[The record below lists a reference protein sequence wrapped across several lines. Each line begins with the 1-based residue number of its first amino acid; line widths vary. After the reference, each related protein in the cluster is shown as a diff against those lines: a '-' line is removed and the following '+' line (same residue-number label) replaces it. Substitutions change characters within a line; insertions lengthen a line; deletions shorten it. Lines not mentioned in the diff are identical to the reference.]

1 VRFPVK
7 LNRSGWPATIGELLH
22 GKFDPRCILESDV
35 TPQEFSASMSS
46 LKFGATYKSTK
57 DARFPL
63 TLSKIADLEFSHPPK
78 VLDVGASD
86 GSASLEI
93 IQSIDFSHYFV
104 TDSNVFVHTAEDG
117 KWTYFFTPDGS
128 PILAASDRWVVY
140 NDATN
145 AFPPQG
151 FISRK
156 TFKSASLL
164 FDNSTRKI
172 ELINPGIREII
183 GRDVSFKPYNAM
195 EQWEGGK
202 VDLIIVANLLN
213 RTYFGDDQMREILNN
228 LSAALEDEGWIV
240 LIDNRGTER
249 SSILRVEPQ
258 GVTVT
263 DQVGGGASSEALALS
278 VLNEGMK
285 Q

>member
-7 LNRSGWPATIGELLH
+7 LNRSGWPAIIGELLN
-22 GKFDPRCILESDV
+22 GKSDPRCILESDV
-35 TPQEFSASMSS
+35 TPEDFSATMSS
-46 LKFGATYKSTK
+46 LKFGTTYKSTK

-63 TLSKIADLEFSHPPK
+63 TLRKIADLEFPHPPK

-93 IQSIDFSHYFV
+93 VQSIDFSHYFI

-117 KWTYFFTPDGS
+117 KWTYFFTPDGC

-140 NDATN
+140 KEAAD
-145 AFPPQG
+145 AFPPLG
-151 FISRK
+151 LISRK

-164 FDNSTRKI
+164 FDDSTRKI
-172 ELINPGIREII
+172 ELINPRVREII
-183 GRDVSFKPYNAM
+183 GSDVSFDPYNAM

-202 VDLIIVANLLN
+202 VGLIIVANLLN
-213 RTYFGDDQMREILNN
+213 RTYFGDDEMRKILNN
-228 LSAALEDEGWIV
+228 LSAALEGEGWIV

-249 SSILRVEPQ
+249 SSILRVESR
-258 GVTVT
+258 GVTVK